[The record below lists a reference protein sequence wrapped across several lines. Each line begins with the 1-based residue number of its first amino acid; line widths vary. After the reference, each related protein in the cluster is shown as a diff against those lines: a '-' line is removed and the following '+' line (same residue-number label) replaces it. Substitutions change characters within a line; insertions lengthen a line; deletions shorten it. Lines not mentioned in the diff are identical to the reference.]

1 MKKIALV
8 VRVFDRHGGL
18 ELYTHKVLEGILDAG
33 LEVTVFCAEKKSNFS
48 HANLEIVTLAEPQQ
62 KLDKAKRQKYNEAGL
77 NELLKARRGEFD
89 LVHSQN
95 CPIDAPD
102 LVTFH
107 QHTAMR
113 FSESGRE
120 LEALINKIKCR
131 LHPAYKI
138 RIEQDRK
145 LCQSAIMRSFVSE
158 ICRQDYYKHYMPDAL
173 AARPYLILPPGTE
186 VDLEA
191 AEAAP
196 PVKLKP
202 FTFIFVGK
210 GFSKKGLDTLFQAC
224 RILKQERRDF
234 KLLVVGLKNS
244 LYNRFLAS
252 KAGIA
257 DRVQLMG
264 FRKDLA
270 TLLPQTSAI
279 VVPSKCE
286 AYGMSPVEAM
296 AVGTPAIVSTMAG
309 VTEELLDG
317 KEALHLKDHLD
328 AAELAGLMAQLM
340 DDQTLYQTLQIK
352 GKEKAAEI
360 TWRRTIKLTLEAYE
374 KTLQLKGSGLANGK
388 A

>member
-18 ELYTHKVLEGILDAG
+18 ELYTHKVLEGVLAAG
-33 LEVTVFCAEKKSNFS
+33 LKVTVFCAEKKSDYS
-48 HANLEIVTLAEPQQ
+48 HANLEIVTLPEPQQ
-62 KLDKAKRQKYNEAGL
+62 KLDKAKRQLYNEAGL
-77 NELLKARRGEFD
+77 NALLKERRHEFD

-95 CPIDAPD
+95 CPIEAPD

-113 FSESGRE
+113 FSESGRA
-120 LEALINKIKCR
+120 LEATINKIKCR
-131 LHPAYKI
+131 LHPAYLV
-138 RIEQDRK
+138 RIEQDRN
-145 LCQSAIMRSFVSE
+145 LCQTAVMRSFVSE
-158 ICRQDYYKHYMPDAL
+158 ICQKDYYSHYMGGAL

-186 VDLEA
+186 SNDKQAQAEQPNLE
-191 AEAAP
+191 
-196 PVKLKP
+196 KLKP

-210 GFSKKGLDTLFQAC
+210 GFSKKGLDTLFSAC
-224 RILKQERRDF
+224 RILKQEKRDF

-244 LYNRFLAS
+244 LYNRFLAT
-252 KAGIA
+252 KAGID

-264 FRKDLA
+264 FRRDLE
-270 TLLPQTSAI
+270 TLLPQASAI

-296 AVGTPAIVSTMAG
+296 AAGTPAIISTMAG
-309 VTEELLDG
+309 VTEEVVDG

-340 DDQTLYQTLQIK
+340 DDQTLYQTLQAEGRK
-352 GKEKAAEI
+352 KAAEI
-360 TWRRTIKLTLEAYE
+360 TWQRTIKLTLEAYE
-374 KTLQLKGSGLANGK
+374 KILQLKTSGVIS
-388 A
+388 